1 MENRREQGAGTGGP
15 ARLGVLI
22 PAYEPGRGLSGLVR
36 QLREAGLPVVV
47 VNDGSSAAAEPVF
60 QDLGSAVV
68 LRHEKNRGKGR
79 ALKTGIAYLAARG
92 FVGVVPPSGYGQH
105 RRAHIL
111 GGAEALG
118 LPPPHQGRLILGARD
133 VSRMPPRS
141 RTGNGLTRALF
152 RLLYGIRLRDTQ
164 TGLRGIPL
172 TERSL
177 PGLLELPGE
186 GYEYEMEM
194 LAQSAA
200 LFPAGVEE
208 LEIQTIYSEDS
219 DNASHFRPLRDGMR
233 IYSVLFRRFPR
244 FLLSSLLAFLVDY
257 LAFNLLYY
265 LVLGRSVPAAV
276 LARVVS
282 GTVNYNVN
290 RHMVF
295 GGAYHLGGYLKIL
308 IPILLA
314 NCGLM
319 YLLVDCLGLPAFLI
333 KPLVDGGLYAVSF
346 VSQNRMAQGERRR
359 RDVVSGRPRQ
369 C

>member
-1 MENRREQGAGTGGP
+1 MENRRENGAGTDGP

-36 QLREAGLPVVV
+36 RLSEAGLPVVV

-60 QDLGSAVV
+60 QELEGAVV
-68 LRHEKNRGKGR
+68 LRHKKNRGKGR
-79 ALKTGIAYLAARG
+79 ALKTGIAYMAAQG
-92 FVGVVPPSGYGQH
+92 FEGIVTADADGQH
-105 RRAHIL
+105 SPEDIL
-111 GGAEALG
+111 RVAEALSASATQ
-118 LPPPHQGRLILGARD
+118 LVLGTRD

-141 RTGNGLTRALF
+141 RTGNGLTRVLF
-152 RLLYGIRLRDTQ
+152 RLLYGVRLRDTQ

-208 LEIQTIYSEDS
+208 VEIQTIYSEDS
-219 DNASHFRPLRDGMR
+219 DAVSHFRPFRDGMR
-233 IYSVLFRRFPR
+233 IYAVLFRRFPR

-276 LARVVS
+276 LARVIS

-308 IPILLA
+308 LPILLA
-314 NCGLM
+314 DCGLI

-359 RDVVSGRPRQ
+359 PDVLSGRPRR